1 MVQSGVARAGVFAAH
16 HAGGLTLRSFTAR
29 LRVAWIDTDTSG
41 RIHYTAAMR
50 YFEQAEH
57 ALMREAYAVVDEPR
71 MNLPRVHVEA
81 DYKAELR
88 FEDEVDCTVRVASV
102 GRSSI
107 TYEYSVCRLDGA
119 EAVAGR
125 IVAVAIGG
133 DGRPTEISAAWRA
146 ALEAD

>member
-1 MVQSGVARAGVFAAH
+1 MKSH
-16 HAGGLTLRSFTAR
+16 TAR

-57 ALMREAYAVVDEPR
+57 ALMRTVYEGLGDEPR
-71 MNLPRVHVEA
+71 LNLPRVHVEA

-88 FEDEVDCTVRVASV
+88 FEDEVDCIAQVASV

-107 TYEYSVCRLDGA
+107 TYEYRVRRLDGVD
-119 EAVAGR
+119 AVLGK
-125 IVAVAIGG
+125 IVAVAIGEN
-133 DGRPTEISAAWRA
+133 GRPTEISTRLRG
-146 ALEAD
+146 ALESA